1 MSEKIS
7 ELNTGYYFNNSP
19 DEISSDMKNFNKK
32 LHEEKNK
39 KKQEPLPALLANVDI
54 RVNTHEY
61 TRPTTST
68 LSAVK
73 SADPHGLAP
82 SNRETIRTNA
92 RLYYSAL
99 PTSKSSADHHIHA
112 PGGVL
117 SPLQRPDSST
127 EVPSEQAVFSTGT
140 SQHAGAVIA
149 WVPEGAAARRT
160 GEECNDPKR
169 DQTGQNM
176 ISLAMTVF
184 PPGHRLRQ
192 EGAWIGEG
200 EKVSGLKEQRASDR
214 DAAAPR
220 FPAGQRN
227 SSAGAS
233 ALIRNRATR
242 AIDAAQSQAGLAIET
257 RLGESLPDAPAAKAR
272 RPAAAPRS
280 PAGPRQQ
287 PAGASALPQ
296 TSIALAVQADPDPAA
311 FTVDRRQNTTAPEP
325 LVAGIPRPAA
335 STHPKA
341 AVNINPLKTPETPAT
356 HGHYPM
362 EGRPVSL
369 RENPHVNGPDAA
381 GSAPRALSGRD
392 VQTADRKFQR
402 QRTTSETASE
412 DAVRPSVPL
421 PPDTLPDREGVRAAA
436 QPRSFFRHRELEQGK
451 AILPSPLN
459 ENAALVLNYK
469 FQRWPGNHSVR
480 VVVPA
485 QPSGNEN
492 LLLTPS
498 GSRAGE
504 ALYSQFGQLT
514 GYKPEL
520 TEPASERDERQ
531 SQDNQEEEAE

>member
-7 ELNTGYYFNNSP
+7 ELNAAHYFNNSP
-19 DEISSDMKNFNKK
+19 DEILSDMKSFNKK
-32 LHEEKNK
+32 LQEEKNK
-39 KKQEPLPALLANVDI
+39 KKQEPLSALFATVDI
-54 RVNTHEY
+54 RVNTHEH
-61 TRPTTST
+61 TRPTTGV

-73 SADPHGLAP
+73 SADLHGLTP
-82 SNRETIRTNA
+82 SNLETIRTNA

-117 SPLQRPDSST
+117 SPLQRPDSSA
-127 EVPSEQAVFSTGT
+127 EVSSGQVVFSTSK

-149 WVPEGAAARRT
+149 SVPEGASTRRT
-160 GEECNDPKR
+160 GEEGNGPKR
-169 DQTGQNM
+169 CQAGQNL
-176 ISLAMTVF
+176 ISPAVTAF
-184 PPGHRLRQ
+184 PPGYWLRQ
-192 EGAWIGEG
+192 ERARIGDG
-200 EKVSGLKEQRASDR
+200 KKVSGLKEQRASDR
-214 DAAAPR
+214 AAAALR

-227 SSAGAS
+227 PSAGAS
-233 ALIRNRATR
+233 ALIRNRATTV
-242 AIDAAQSQAGLAIET
+242 IDAAQSQAGLTTET
-257 RLGESLPDAPAAKAR
+257 RPGEPLPDAPAPKAR
-272 RPAAAPRS
+272 MPAAAPRS
-280 PAGPRQQ
+280 SAGPRQH
-287 PAGASALPQ
+287 PAGMTALIQ
-296 TSIALAVQADPDPAA
+296 TSIAPAVQAGPDSAS
-311 FTVDRRQNTTAPEP
+311 FTVDRRRNTPAPETR
-325 LVAGIPRPAA
+325 VAGTPRPAA
-335 STHPKA
+335 STHLKA
-341 AVNINPLKTPETPAT
+341 AVNVNPLQTPETTAA
-356 HGHYPM
+356 HGHYPTA
-362 EGRPVSL
+362 GRLVPL

-381 GSAPRALSGRD
+381 GSAPRALSGSD

-412 DAVRPSVPL
+412 DAVRPSVPV
-421 PPDTLPDREGVRAAA
+421 PPDTLPDKEGVRAAA
-436 QPRSFFRHRELEQGK
+436 QPRSFFRYRELEQGK
-451 AILPSPLN
+451 AIPPSPLN
-459 ENAALVLNYK
+459 ENVALVLNYK

-480 VVVPA
+480 VVIPA